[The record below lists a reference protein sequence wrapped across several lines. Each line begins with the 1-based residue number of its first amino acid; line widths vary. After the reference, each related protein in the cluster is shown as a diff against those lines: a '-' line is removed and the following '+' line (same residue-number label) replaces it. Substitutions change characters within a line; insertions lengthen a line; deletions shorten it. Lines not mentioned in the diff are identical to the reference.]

1 MIDVDSKPLT
11 KRVAIAQGY
20 VRMKPSTLEL
30 ILSKKVEKGDVTCVS
45 QTAGIIGAKYTPV
58 LIPMCHPIPLSNVKV
73 EISPEGKERLKVEAS
88 VVATWKTG
96 VEMEA
101 LTAVATTCLNI
112 YDMCKS
118 VDRGMKIEDIKLLY
132 KAGGKS
138 GEYRAE

>member
-20 VRMKPSTLEL
+20 VRMKPETLDA
-30 ILSKKVEKGDVTCVS
+30 ILNGRIKKGNVICVS
-45 QTAGIIGAKYTPV
+45 KTAGIMGAKYTPT

-73 EISPEGKERLKVEAS
+73 DISPQENDRLKVEAS
-88 VVATWKTG
+88 TVATWKTG

-101 LTAVATTCLNI
+101 LTAVTVACLNV

-118 VDRGMKIEDIKLLY
+118 IDRGMRIEDVRLLY
-132 KAGGKS
+132 KSGGKS
-138 GEYRAE
+138 GEYRAD